1 MPEDAWLSCFRGE
14 VMMTLFRKN
23 LLCVSVVA
31 VLIGFLSPSLSW
43 SDDRIAE
50 IRIADSKGDW
60 GYPNPFRHYPRGPG
74 YLRMSWV
81 FDTLVWKDASGS
93 IPALARSWK
102 YDRTRQA
109 FIFNLRKGIRWHDG
123 TPLTAADVVFTVD
136 YFKRHPYRWV
146 PLDAVAGAEIMD
158 TGRVMIRLRKPYAPF
173 LAYIAGTMP
182 IIPKHIWKTVD
193 DPLNFSD
200 PKAYIGSGPF
210 RFKDFNKAKGTYLYE
225 AFDEYYQGMPKT
237 SRLIYMKAGKPLI
250 ALASGKAD
258 LANIKPDM
266 AETLRKKGLVILKN
280 ARGWNKKLM
289 INHRIEPFNDKRFRR
304 ALAHAIDRQEIID
317 KAHRGF
323 GSPASFGLISPDHE
337 YYNPETPDYGH
348 DTAKARAI
356 LESLGYQ
363 KDAGGFYS
371 RAGKPLRI
379 ELMASNITVAGESV
393 SDRDGE
399 VMKRQLEAAGIR
411 VDLINLEQGSTD
423 GRIRNWRFQL
433 AISGHGGLLGDAM
446 ILERMIEP
454 GKSSGSVNSAR
465 YGANPELL
473 DLVKAQMREM
483 DPTKRKA
490 LVFRCQEIYAQEI
503 PAISLYYPETMA
515 AYNPEKGIKWYYTK
529 GGIALGIPI
538 PQNKM
543 SLVR

>member
-1 MPEDAWLSCFRGE
+1 MKSSQ
-14 VMMTLFRKN
+14 KN
-23 LLCVSVVA
+23 LLSFIVFA
-31 VLIGFLSPSLSW
+31 ALMGFFSPILSW
-43 SDDRIAE
+43 SADRIAE
-50 IRIADSKGDW
+50 VRIADSKGDW

-81 FDTLVWKDASGS
+81 FDTLIWKDASGS
-93 IPALARSWK
+93 IPSLARSWK
-102 YDRTRQA
+102 YDRTQRA
-109 FIFNLRKGIRWHDG
+109 FNFQLREGVRWHDG
-123 TPLTAADVVFTVD
+123 KPLTAADVVFTID

-146 PLDAVAGAEIMD
+146 PLDAVAGAQIVD
-158 TGRVMIRLRKPYAPF
+158 TDRVMIRLEKPYAPF
-173 LAYIAGTMP
+173 LSYVAGTMP
-182 IIPKHIWKTVD
+182 IIPKHIWETID

-200 PKAYIGSGPF
+200 PKAYIGCGPF
-210 RFKDFNKAKGTYLYE
+210 RFKDFDKTKGTYLYE
-225 AFDEYYQGMPKT
+225 AFDEYYQGMPKA

-266 AETLRKKGLVILKN
+266 AETLRKKGMVILKN

-289 INHRIEPFNDKRFRR
+289 INHRIEPFSNKRFRR
-304 ALAHAIDRQEIID
+304 ALAYAIDRQEIID

-348 DTAKARAI
+348 DTAEARAI
-356 LESLGYQ
+356 LESLGYR
-363 KDAGGFYS
+363 KDAAGFYS
-371 RAGKPLRI
+371 RAGKPLKI
-379 ELMASNITVAGESV
+379 ELMASNIAVAGESV
-393 SDRDGE
+393 PDRDGE

-411 VDLINLEQGSTD
+411 VDLVNLEQGTTD

-454 GKSSGSVNSAR
+454 GTSSGSVNSAR
-465 YGANPELL
+465 YGASPELL

-483 DPTKRKA
+483 DPVKRKA
-490 LVFRCQEIYAQEI
+490 LVFRCQEIYAREI

-538 PQNKM
+538 RQKTM

>member
-1 MPEDAWLSCFRGE
+1 
-14 VMMTLFRKN
+14 MMTSFRKN
-23 LLCVSVVA
+23 LISIIVFA
-31 VLIGFLSPSLSW
+31 ALIGFFTPAFSW
-43 SDDRIAE
+43 SEDRIAE
-50 IRIADSKGDW
+50 VRIADSKGDW

-81 FDTLVWKDASGS
+81 FDTLIWKDTSGY

-102 YDRTRQA
+102 YESAQRA
-109 FIFNLRKGIRWHDG
+109 FIFHLREGVRWHDG
-123 TPLTAADVVFTVD
+123 KLFTAADVVFTID

-158 TGRVMIRLRKPYAPF
+158 TGKVMIRLEKPYAPF
-173 LAYIAGTMP
+173 LAYVAGTMP
-182 IIPKHIWKTVD
+182 IIPKHIWETVN

-210 RFKDFNKAKGTYLYE
+210 RFKDFNKTKGTYLYE
-225 AFDEYYQGMPKT
+225 AFDEYYQGIPKT
-237 SRLIYMKAGKPLI
+237 NRLIYMKAGKPLI
-250 ALASGKAD
+250 TLASGKAD

-266 AETLRKKGLVILKN
+266 AETLHKKGMVILKN

-289 INHRIEPFNDKRFRR
+289 INHRIEPFSNKRFRR

-356 LESLGYQ
+356 LQSLGYQ
-363 KDAGGFYS
+363 KDAAGFYS
-371 RAGKPLRI
+371 LAGKPLRI

-393 SDRDGE
+393 PDRDGE

-411 VDLINLEQGSTD
+411 VHLVNLEQGATD

-483 DPTKRKA
+483 DPIKRKA
-490 LVFRCQEIYAQEI
+490 LVFRCQEIYAREI